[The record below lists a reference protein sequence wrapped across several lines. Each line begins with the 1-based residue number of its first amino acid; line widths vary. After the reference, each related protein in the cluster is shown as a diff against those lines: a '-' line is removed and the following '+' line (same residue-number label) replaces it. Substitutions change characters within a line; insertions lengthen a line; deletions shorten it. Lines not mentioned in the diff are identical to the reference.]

1 MFLQNTDLNI
11 VPGGIIPVM
20 HVSQYDVGREL
31 KFVLYDGYDTADIT
45 TGTTVTIE
53 GTKPDGHGFQY
64 SGVLDQNAHTA
75 TFVTTEQMT
84 VLAGAIECKLTLYL
98 NSQRI
103 GTALF
108 ILDVEKAGINDSTI
122 ISDTELPLI
131 IAQATEQM
139 ERAEAAA
146 DAAAL
151 SETNAATSETNAAT
165 SETNAA
171 NSEII
176 CGSFMRMAGA
186 SAASAEQS
194 AIISGSFMR
203 TAGNYADEAEAS
215 AASANVDALKS
226 EGHAIGK
233 QNGVPVTSESPY
245 YHNNA
250 EYWAGIAEQYAQGG
264 LIYKG
269 SILFANIPVSGMH
282 TGDLYNIEDDFTTDS
297 RFEEGAGISVRAG
310 ADIAWNGSKWD
321 VLATGGGGH
330 TILDEDGVTY
340 PQRSKLQFE
349 GCEVTDDAVN
359 GITVVKCEGGGAKK
373 YAKPTIT
380 VGTYTYDGTTQAP
393 TITGFDA
400 NVMTLTG
407 TYEAINAGSYT
418 FTIALS
424 DKTSSKWTDD
434 TQDDIVT
441 NWSIDAISVAVPTVT
456 GTTKTY
462 NGSAQSPTITRDT
475 ANTSISGT
483 TSATKVKSNYSFSIA
498 LTDTT
503 NHKWSD
509 NTTAAKSYTW
519 KINPPTGS
527 SYTPVNNIQAWLQC
541 ASIDKTYTT
550 IAQVLADAT
559 TLSALMLS
567 NNAVDYL
574 VRSTSW
580 VSNITGN
587 QTAMTDIGASD
598 YCANKLLANSTWR
611 TAICDSTYFESV
623 LNAKVPVMTSN
634 TTPYGKVI
642 YSSGYAAAAS
652 PWYAFDNDMST
663 SWQAYQGYTDNYIGY
678 NFTNS
683 VCVNKVNFVAYNS
696 TSTLITTTFSIQGS
710 NDGNKWDTLGTTG
723 EITPSY
729 TDQSH
734 EYSYI
739 INNNTAYLYYRIFT
753 PDIIL
758 VYGQKSIRFKELQFY
773 GRASS

>member
-1 MFLQNTDLNI
+1 MFLQETDLNV

-31 KFVLYDGYDTADIT
+31 KFVLYSGYDYASLES
-45 TGTTVTIE
+45 GTTVTIE

-151 SETNAATSETNAAT
+151 SETNAATSETNAAA
-165 SETNAA
+165 SEVSAA

-186 SAASAEQS
+186 SAASAS
-194 AIISGSFMR
+194 
-203 TAGNYADEAEAS
+203 
-215 AASANVDALKS
+215 VDALKS
-226 EGHAIGK
+226 EGHALGT
-233 QNGVPVTSESPY
+233 QNGTPVSSDSPY

-250 EYWAGIAEQYAQGG
+250 KYWADEARQSSAGGVAASVIATAEPTNISSHAYA
-264 LIYKG
+264 I
-269 SILFANIPVSGMH
+269 
-282 TGDLYNIEDDFTTDS
+282 GDQFVYNGRLYTATS
-297 RFEEGAGISVRAG
+297 AISVG
-310 ADIAWNGSKWD
+310 ATITPGTNCSISDTITEQIGNA
-321 VLATGGGGH
+321 GH
-330 TILDEDGVTY
+330 TILDEDGITY

-359 GITVVKCEGGGAKK
+359 GVTVVKCEGGAKK
-373 YAKPTIT
+373 YAKPIIT

-407 TYEAINAGSYT
+407 TYEATNAGSYT

-441 NWSIDAISVAVPTVT
+441 NWSINAISVTVPTVT

-550 IAQVLADAT
+550 IAQVLEDAT

-598 YCANKLLANSTWR
+598 YCADALLANSTWR

-623 LNAKVPVMTSN
+623 LNVKVPVMTSN
-634 TTPYGKVI
+634 TTP
-642 YSSGYAAAAS
+642 SGECFKEDTTDPSTAY
-652 PWYAFDNDMST
+652 YAFDGST
-663 SWQAYQGYTDNYIGY
+663 SNATYVYRDNTVPTNYRYIGY
-678 NFTNS
+678 KFNS
-683 VCVNKVNFVAYNS
+683 PVKVYCVEEYFPSHASHSYIS
-696 TSTLITTTFSIQGS
+696 ATTKIQGS
-710 NDGNKWDTLGTTG
+710 NDNSTYTDLSEETY
-723 EITPSY
+723 TPSPG
-729 TDQSH
+729 TRKTILTNPGS
-734 EYSYI
+734 
-739 INNNTAYLYYRIFT
+739 YLYYRKNATAYMSYDFNGI
-753 PDIIL
+753 
-758 VYGQKSIRFKELQFY
+758 YYYWSEYKLQFY
-773 GRASS
+773 GRSSS

>member
-1 MFLQNTDLNI
+1 MFLQETDLNV

-151 SETNAATSETNAAT
+151 SETNAATSETNAAA
-165 SETNAA
+165 SEASAA

-176 CGSFMRMAGA
+176 CGSFMRMAGV

-226 EGHAIGK
+226 EGHALGT
-233 QNGVPVTSESPY
+233 QNGTPVSSDSPY

-250 EYWAGIAEQYAQGG
+250 KYWADEARQSSAGGVAASVIATAEPTNISSHAYAIGDQFVYNGI
-264 LIYKG
+264 
-269 SILFANIPVSGMH
+269 
-282 TGDLYNIEDDFTTDS
+282 LYTATS
-297 RFEEGAGISVRAG
+297 AISVG
-310 ADIAWNGSKWD
+310 ATITPGTNCSISDTITEQIGNA
-321 VLATGGGGH
+321 GH

-359 GITVVKCEGGGAKK
+359 GITVVKCEGGVKK

-407 TYEAINAGSYT
+407 DYEAINAGSYT

-456 GTTKTY
+456 NTTKTY

-527 SYTPVNNIQAWLQC
+527 SYTPVNDIQAWLQC

-550 IAQVLADAT
+550 ISQVLADAT

-598 YCANKLLANSTWR
+598 YCADALLADSTWR
-611 TAICDSTYFESV
+611 TAICDSTYFEKV
-623 LNAKVPVMTSN
+623 LNVKAPTMTSN
-634 TTPYGKVI
+634 TTPSGVVSADST
-642 YSSGYAAAAS
+642 YSGLY
-652 PWYAFDNDMST
+652 PWYAFDGQVTTARRWASNDT
-663 SWQAYQGYTDNYIGY
+663 SSAGWLMYKFPQ
-678 NFTNS
+678 
-683 VCVNKVNFVAYNS
+683 KVTIYAFEGAYNNTNNFYLQVNDTGS
-696 TSTLITTTFSIQGS
+696 SFTSSDNVTYFDGATQGLPVNTS
-710 NDGNKWDTLGTTG
+710 FGRHAVSSPKKGQYIRVKDDTNQRLGF
-723 EITPSY
+723 
-729 TDQSH
+729 
-734 EYSYI
+734 
-739 INNNTAYLYYRIFT
+739 L
-753 PDIIL
+753 
-758 VYGQKSIRFKELQFY
+758 ELQFY
-773 GRASS
+773 GRA

>member
-45 TGTTVTIE
+45 AGTTVTIE

-151 SETNAATSETNAAT
+151 SETNAATSETNAAA
-165 SETNAA
+165 SEASAA

-215 AASANVDALKS
+215 ATSANVDALKS
-226 EGHAIGK
+226 EGHALGT
-233 QNGVPVTSESPY
+233 QNGTPVSSDSPY

-250 EYWAGIAEQYAQGG
+250 KYWADEARQSSAGGVAARVIATAEPTNISSHAYAIGDQFVYNGI
-264 LIYKG
+264 
-269 SILFANIPVSGMH
+269 
-282 TGDLYNIEDDFTTDS
+282 LYTATS
-297 RFEEGAGISVRAG
+297 AISV
-310 ADIAWNGSKWD
+310 GSTIIPGTNCSISD
-321 VLATGGGGH
+321 TITEQIGNAGH
-330 TILDEDGVTY
+330 TILDEDGITY

-359 GITVVKCEGGGAKK
+359 GITVVKCEGGGVKK
-373 YAKPTIT
+373 YAKPVIT
-380 VGTYTYDGTTQAP
+380 VGTYTYDGTTQTP

-441 NWSIDAISVAVPTVT
+441 NWSIGAISVAVPTVT
-456 GTTKTY
+456 NTTKTY

-527 SYTPVNNIQAWLQC
+527 SYTPVNDIQAWLQC

-580 VSNITGN
+580 VSDITGN

-598 YCANKLLANSTWR
+598 YCADTLLANSTWR
-611 TAICDSTYFESV
+611 TAICDSAYFESV
-623 LNAKVPVMTSN
+623 LNVKVPTMTSN
-634 TTPYGKVI
+634 TAPSGEVI
-642 YSSGYAAAAS
+642 YGSFQPGDTYVPWHAFDNVQSTLWAAS
-652 PWYAFDNDMST
+652 P
-663 SWQAYQGYTDNYIGY
+663 
-678 NFTNS
+678 
-683 VCVNKVNFVAYNS
+683 
-696 TSTLITTTFSIQGS
+696 
-710 NDGNKWDTLGTTG
+710 GTTG
-723 EITPSY
+723 WIGYDFNKKVNVCYITL
-729 TDQSH
+729 
-734 EYSYI
+734 
-739 INNNTAYLYYRIFT
+739 INRASNNTVKDFTIEASSDKNSWTPYSATYTASNNETTQKFNVNVNNGFRYWRINITSSWAYAPGVR
-753 PDIIL
+753 
-758 VYGQKSIRFKELQFY
+758 ELQFY
-773 GRASS
+773 GH

>member
-131 IAQATEQM
+131 ITQATEQM

-171 NSEII
+171 NSEIV

-215 AASANVDALKS
+215 AASANVNALKS

-233 QNGVPVTSESPY
+233 QNGVPVTPESPY

-269 SILFANIPVSGMH
+269 SILFANIPVSGMR
-282 TGDLYNIEDDFTTDS
+282 TGDLYNIEDDFTTDG
-297 RFEEGAGISVRAG
+297 RFEEGAGVFVKAG

-321 VLATGGGGH
+321 VLATGGGSVTGVKGNAESAYR
-330 TILDEDGVTY
+330 TGDVNMTPADIGLGNVNNTADADKPVSTATQAALNRKVSTDGASTNTTVAFTSNDLAANTTAKTSDTTNQ
-340 PQRSKLQFE
+340 PSTVAKLASGETLASMF
-349 GCEVTDDAVN
+349 GKISSMFASIRKLWN
-359 GITVVKCEGGGAKK
+359 
-373 YAKPTIT
+373 T
-380 VGTYTYDGTTQAP
+380 VGFETAQISKVVGDTS
-393 TITGFDA
+393 
-400 NVMTLTG
+400 V
-407 TYEAINAGSYT
+407 T
-418 FTIALS
+418 FTNSAIKTTSELTLLS
-424 DKTSSKWTDD
+424 ENSSNTPIFY
-434 TQDDIVT
+434 TAVT
-441 NWSIDAISVAVPTVT
+441 VS
-456 GTTKTY
+456 
-462 NGSAQSPTITRDT
+462 NGSATYTFP
-475 ANTSISGT
+475 
-483 TSATKVKSNYSFSIA
+483 A
-498 LTDTT
+498 LTVAT
-503 NHKWSD
+503 NFSLK
-509 NTTAAKSYTW
+509 
-519 KINPPTGS
+519 
-527 SYTPVNNIQAWLQC
+527 
-541 ASIDKTYTT
+541 
-550 IAQVLADAT
+550 
-559 TLSALMLS
+559 
-567 NNAVDYL
+567 
-574 VRSTSW
+574 VR
-580 VSNITGN
+580 
-587 QTAMTDIGASD
+587 
-598 YCANKLLANSTWR
+598 
-611 TAICDSTYFESV
+611 
-623 LNAKVPVMTSN
+623 
-634 TTPYGKVI
+634 
-642 YSSGYAAAAS
+642 
-652 PWYAFDNDMST
+652 
-663 SWQAYQGYTDNYIGY
+663 
-678 NFTNS
+678 
-683 VCVNKVNFVAYNS
+683 
-696 TSTLITTTFSIQGS
+696 
-710 NDGNKWDTLGTTG
+710 
-723 EITPSY
+723 
-729 TDQSH
+729 
-734 EYSYI
+734 
-739 INNNTAYLYYRIFT
+739 
-753 PDIIL
+753 
-758 VYGQKSIRFKELQFY
+758 
-773 GRASS
+773 